1 MPVTTFAAP
10 ILPGKTEAWKQATQE
25 IAGSRKP
32 EYEESRRRLGVTRE
46 IASLQSTP
54 QGDFVVVCLE
64 ADEPDEI
71 ISRILASG
79 APFDRWFAEVILKG
93 AHGIGG
99 AQEPPPPNQVFLD
112 WKA

>member
-1 MPVTTFAAP
+1 MPVATFAAP

-79 APFDRWFAEVILKG
+79 APFDRWFAEAILKG

-99 AQEPPPPNQVFLD
+99 AQEPPPQNQVFVD

>member
-10 ILPGKTEAWKQATQE
+10 ILPENTEAWKQAAQE

-54 QGDFVVVCLE
+54 QGACVVVGLE
-64 ADEPDEI
+64 ADRPDEI
-71 ISRILASG
+71 ISGILAPDT
-79 APFDRWFAEVILKG
+79 PFDRWFAETVLKG
-93 AHGIGG
+93 VHGIGG

-112 WKA
+112 